1 MDFSTLT
8 YSEIKHGYV
17 ETKTGYQCIYCE
29 FSTNKDEIY
38 PYENKFYTALGMM
51 KLHLRVAHRS
61 NLDMLLDLP
70 KKDSGLSAHQVELI
84 RLLHEGYA
92 DRDIAQ
98 RLGIKEST
106 VRYQRFTLKEKEKQC
121 KIYLAV
127 MENLRQK
134 PDSNFLA
141 IHSTARQVDERYIA
155 TKEDEEKVKQD
166 FFLSLDPLKLK
177 SIPRKEKYKIIV
189 LRILC
194 ETLTQ
199 KNYTEKQLND
209 ILQPVYEDFA
219 SLRRC
224 LIEYGFFSRDF
235 SGQTYT
241 KLI

>member
-1 MDFSTLT
+1 
-8 YSEIKHGYV
+8 
-17 ETKTGYQCIYCE
+17 
-29 FSTNKDEIY
+29 
-38 PYENKFYTALGMM
+38 
-51 KLHLRVAHRS
+51 
-61 NLDMLLDLP
+61 
-70 KKDSGLSAHQVELI
+70 
-84 RLLHEGYA
+84 
-92 DRDIAQ
+92 
-98 RLGIKEST
+98 
-106 VRYQRFTLKEKEKQC
+106 
-121 KIYLAV
+121 

-141 IHSTARQVDERYIA
+141 IHSTAKQVDERYIA

-224 LIEYGFFSRDF
+224 LIEYGFFLPGFFRANLHKTHLKKGSDLVF
-235 SGQTYT
+235 TSFCV
-241 KLI
+241 LITVPGRSNPARSDL